1 MRLLLL
7 GCGLLLRELCD
18 AIVRSPHRIDAQF
31 LPAGV
36 HDQGA
41 ENMRHRLQAAIDE
54 ADPNPPRPKYDAIVL
69 GYALCGNGLAGLRAR
84 KVQLVVPRAH
94 DCITLLMGSRSKF
107 QTYFEANPGVY
118 YRSVG
123 WVEHGEELQQQIA
136 GLATDCDRNALIERF
151 GASNG
156 QYLFEEYTKYL
167 HTYRQL
173 TYIETGLEP
182 DGTFVQR
189 AQAESAS
196 KNWTFTKLTGDLTLF
211 RRLLSGDWSGDWS
224 GDRSGERGADF
235 LVVPPGNRIEAT
247 YDHEIVKAVPD
258 AGF

>member
-7 GCGLLLRELCD
+7 GCGLLLREFCD
-18 AIVRSPHRIDAQF
+18 AIVRSPHQIDAQF
-31 LPAGV
+31 LPAGA

-41 ENMRHRLQAAIDE
+41 ENMRHRLQAAIDA
-54 ADPNPPRPKYDAIVL
+54 ADPKYDAIVL

-107 QTYFEANPGVY
+107 QKYFDATPGVY

-136 GLATDCDRNALIERF
+136 GLNIDCDHNALIERF
-151 GASNG
+151 GETNG

-182 DGTFVQR
+182 DGSFLQR
-189 AQAESAS
+189 AQAEAAA
-196 KNWTFTKLTGDLTLF
+196 KNWSFSKLTGDLTLF
-211 RRLLSGDWSGDWS
+211 RRLLSGEWD
-224 GDRSGERGADF
+224 ADF
-235 LVVPPGNRIEAT
+235 LVVPPGSRIDPT

-258 AGF
+258 AGT

>member
-1 MRLLLL
+1 LLLL
-7 GCGLLLRELCD
+7 GCGLLLREFCD
-18 AIVRSPHRIDAQF
+18 AIIRSPHLVDAQF

-36 HDQGA
+36 HDLGA
-41 ENMRHRLQAAIDE
+41 DNMRHQLQQAIDA
-54 ADPNPPRPKYDAIVL
+54 ADPKTRQPNAPQPIYDAIVL

-84 KVQLVVPRAH
+84 NVQLVVPRAH

-107 QTYFEANPGVY
+107 QKYFEANSGVY

-136 GLATDCDRNALIERF
+136 GLGIDYDRNALIERY

-156 QYLFEEYTKYL
+156 QYLFEEYTKYI

-182 DGTFVQR
+182 DGTFIQR
-189 AQAESAS
+189 AQAEAAG
-196 KNWTFTKLTGDLTLF
+196 KNWSFSKLTGDLTLF
-211 RRLLSGDWSGDWS
+211 RRLLSGEWDG
-224 GDRSGERGADF
+224 DF
-235 LVVPPGNRIEAT
+235 LVVPPGSRIEPT
-247 YDHEIVKAVPD
+247 YDQEIVKAVPD
-258 AGF
+258 EGI

>member
-7 GCGLLLRELCD
+7 GCGLLMRELSD
-18 AIVRSPHRIDAQF
+18 AIVRSPHLIEAQF
-31 LPAGV
+31 LPAGL
-36 HDQGA
+36 HDLGA
-41 ENMRHRLQAAIDE
+41 ENMRHRLQAAIDA
-54 ADPNPPRPKYDAIVL
+54 ADPNYDVIVL

-84 KVQLVVPRAH
+84 RIPLVVPRAH

-136 GLATDCDRNALIERF
+136 GLAIACDRNALIERY
-151 GASNG
+151 GESNG

-182 DGTFVQR
+182 DGTFLQR
-189 AQAESAS
+189 AQAEAAA

-211 RRLLSGDWSGDWS
+211 RRLLSGDWN
-224 GDRSGERGADF
+224 ADF
-235 LVVPPGNRIEAT
+235 LVVPPRNRIDPT